1 MELFYATT
9 SMQHDGIRSIGREEL
24 VTITATTIAPL
35 REDDVKVLR
44 KDPTSSTP
52 AQACAAAAT

>member
-1 MELFYATT
+1 
-9 SMQHDGIRSIGREEL
+9 MQHDGIRYIGREEL

-35 REDDVKVLR
+35 TEDDVKVLR

>member
-1 MELFYATT
+1 
-9 SMQHDGIRSIGREEL
+9 MQHDGIRSIGREEL

-35 REDDVKVLR
+35 TEDDVKVLR

-52 AQACAAAAT
+52 AQVCAAAAT